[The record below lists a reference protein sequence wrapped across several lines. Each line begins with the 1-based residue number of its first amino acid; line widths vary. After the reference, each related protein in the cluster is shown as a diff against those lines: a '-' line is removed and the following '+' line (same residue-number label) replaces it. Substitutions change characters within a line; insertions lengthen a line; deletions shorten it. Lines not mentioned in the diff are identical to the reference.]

1 MMQDDLPQL
10 VASGFMQTV
19 DHPVAGR
26 VDLPGTG
33 LRSQQFDLSYRGPAP
48 TVGQHT
54 GPVLRELLG
63 LGDDELDAL
72 VALGSI
78 GPVEKSR

>member
-1 MMQDDLPQL
+1 MQ
-10 VASGFMQTV
+10 SV

-54 GPVLRELLG
+54 GPVLRDLLG
-63 LGDDELDAL
+63 LDDDGLDAL
-72 VALGSI
+72 VAI
-78 GPVEKSR
+78 GAIGTIATSR